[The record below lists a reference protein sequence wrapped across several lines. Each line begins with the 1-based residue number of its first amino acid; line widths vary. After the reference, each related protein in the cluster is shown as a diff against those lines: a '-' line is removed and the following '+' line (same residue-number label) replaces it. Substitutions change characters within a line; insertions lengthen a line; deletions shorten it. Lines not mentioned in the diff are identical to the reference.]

1 MRQGVIKFYG
11 DNQTKLKKKSKQI
24 YNKNNNNNKKKTIF
38 TVGQNFNSYSLCL
51 KQNKMMKF
59 YLFFSA

>member
-24 YNKNNNNNKKKTIF
+24 YNKNNNSKKKTIF
-38 TVGQNFNSYSLCL
+38 TVGQNFNSYSLCS
-51 KQNKMMKF
+51 KQNKTK
-59 YLFFSA
+59 